1 MLKGKVANIKKKR
14 SRTFED
20 FSEALIDEDVY
31 RMQMDK
37 LASELDTAHELIA
50 IAEKRLVSVDTYFTI
65 DNKWLR
71 TFVETGALNEM
82 TPELIK
88 HLIDRIDVYA
98 DKRIQITFS
107 YSNWMEPLLDC
118 FEEIKILEAEQQS
131 D

>member
-1 MLKGKVANIKKKR
+1 
-14 SRTFED
+14 
-20 FSEALIDEDVY
+20 
-31 RMQMDK
+31 MQMDK
-37 LASELDTAHELIA
+37 LATELNTAHELID
-50 IAEKRLVSVDTYFTI
+50 IAEKRLNSVDTYFTI
-65 DNKWLR
+65 NNKWLR

-88 HLIDRIDVYA
+88 QLIERIDVYS

-118 FEEIKILEAEQQS
+118 FEEAQMIEEKNLT